1 MSSSINYKKVKTDN
15 AGGNSLVVH
24 DKPFPARTKYIVCKT

>member
-24 DKPFPARTKYIVCKT
+24 DRPFPAPRLKG